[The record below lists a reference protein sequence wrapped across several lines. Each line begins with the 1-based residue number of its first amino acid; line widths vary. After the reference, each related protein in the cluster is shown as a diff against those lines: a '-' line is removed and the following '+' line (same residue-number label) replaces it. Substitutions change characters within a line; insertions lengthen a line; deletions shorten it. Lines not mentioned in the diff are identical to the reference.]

1 MLWNYN
7 CIASDWKFIYD
18 FSTVRTILVLF
29 LKFNF
34 CFSCNGFVYF
44 CNSLCFSTSDCH
56 YSSKHTI
63 SPNHVIHN
71 VSDLLILFLTV
82 SEINGEYRDM
92 PLAYCGWLYQLT
104 PSSLTIDC
112 TNQRNSYLIHVLL
125 SYLESSFQ
133 LPRGHNLHHTC
144 QFRET
149 TWISFWMDINPYDFF
164 SNYTWKLAFE
174 PACDDSYLEVMDNN
188 LTSEWW
194 VAWRNADEIYTVSL

>member
-112 TNQRNSYLIHVLL
+112 TMTVLTVLSSTYNFFLIWSHLSNCQEDTTCIIHVSLEKQ
-125 SYLESSFQ
+125 LES
-133 LPRGHNLHHTC
+133 P
-144 QFRET
+144 
-149 TWISFWMDINPYDFF
+149 
-164 SNYTWKLAFE
+164 
-174 PACDDSYLEVMDNN
+174 
-188 LTSEWW
+188 SEW
-194 VAWRNADEIYTVSL
+194 T